1 MTKKTTVQ
9 LTNGDGRQLKMV
21 SVLSGIPQCTIIS
34 TFIED
39 LFRAYKAH
47 LFESIETGT
56 PMDYKYSIE
65 AKLRE
70 VDLALVQFKVPMDLP
85 FEESDKTRDFMLTQE
100 LNRLDFR
107 REQRKAEFKKAF
119 ETLFPCPEADKAQKI
134 EHFKKTIKLKQSV
147 KKADG
152 TVLPDCEV
160 A

>member
-9 LTNGDGRQLKMV
+9 LTDGDARQLKMV
-21 SVLSGIPQCTIIS
+21 SVLSGVPQTQIIS
-34 TFIED
+34 SFIED
-39 LFRAYKAH
+39 LFRGYKAH
-47 LFESIETGT
+47 LFKAIETGT
-56 PMDYKYSIE
+56 PIDFNYSID

-70 VDLALVQFKVPMDLP
+70 VDLALIQFKVPMDMP
-85 FEESDKTRDFMLTQE
+85 FEESDKTRDLMLTQE

-119 ETLFPCPEADKAQKI
+119 ETLFPCPEAEKTQKI
-134 EHFKKTIKLKQSV
+134 EHFSQTIKLKQAL

-152 TVLPDCEV
+152 TVLPTCEV